1 MVETRLRWSGH
12 VERRFID
19 FVARRVDQVRIVR
32 SLEAAE
38 DLEQLLRETINKD
51 LESNELDQ
59 NIVYDRVLWCNFI
72 HVSSL
77 T

>member
-19 FVARRVDQVRIVR
+19 FAARRVDQVRIVR

-38 DLEQLLRETINKD
+38 DLEKLLIK
-51 LESNELDQ
+51 
-59 NIVYDRVLWCNFI
+59 I
-72 HVSSL
+72 
-77 T
+77 